1 MPRHRRPRAHGEPS
15 CHAGTYAVGRGRV
28 GGLRHV
34 RHGRGIARDRQW
46 CRGRVDEAGP
56 RFARG
61 ARRGRPSRA
70 GGRSVAQPAPPGGRS
85 PRAPDVAV
93 HQAGRA
99 CGRGGAAAGRG
110 AAPGVSKFR
119 TEIAEQPGVVAR
131 LLTHGAA
138 AASSIGERMRA
149 AAPGGIVIAARGSS
163 DNAALYAKYLFG
175 VRNQKL
181 VALAAPSL
189 FTHYARPPRLD
200 GQCVLGISQSG
211 ESPDVVA
218 VIEEARRQGSLT
230 IAITN
235 VAESRLARAAELVL
249 PLEAGEEVSVPASKT
264 YTASLVAL
272 ALISQALDPDAL
284 FESALQRV
292 PQAIARALES
302 ENDIEALVPPLLGPR
317 AIVLGRGFNFST
329 AEEVA
334 LKLSETSYVLARA
347 WSVADFE
354 HGPIAIAEAGLP
366 VLTVDGGGLVA
377 ADLESVRARLEAKG
391 AQVLHLFEVSGLP
404 EELTPIPLAVL
415 GQLLAHNVAVAR
427 GVDPDQP
434 RTIQK
439 VTRTW

>member
-15 CHAGTYAVGRGRV
+15 CHAGTHAVGRGRV

-34 RHGRGIARDRQW
+34 RHGRGIARDRQR
-46 CRGRVDEAGP
+46 CRGRVDEAGQ

-70 GGRSVAQPAPPGGRS
+70 GGRSFAQPAPPGGRS
-85 PRAPDVAV
+85 PRAPD
-93 HQAGRA
+93 
-99 CGRGGAAAGRG
+99 
-110 AAPGVSKFR
+110 
-119 TEIAEQPGVVAR
+119 
-131 LLTHGAA
+131 
-138 AASSIGERMRA
+138 
-149 AAPGGIVIAARGSS
+149 
-163 DNAALYAKYLFG
+163 
-175 VRNQKL
+175 
-181 VALAAPSL
+181 LAAPSL

-200 GQCVLGISQSG
+200 GQSVIGISQSG

-249 PLEAGEEVSVPASKT
+249 PLEAGEEASVPASKT

-292 PQAIARALES
+292 PQAIARALET
-302 ENDIEALVPPLLGPR
+302 ENDIEALVPPLLGRR
-317 AIVLGRGFNFST
+317 AIVLGRGFNFS
-329 AEEVA
+329 APEDVA

-354 HGPIAIAEAGLP
+354 HGPIAIVEAGLP
-366 VLTVDGGGLVA
+366 GVVLDGGGPVGS
-377 ADLESVRARLEAKG
+377 DLQSVRSQG
-391 AQVLHLFEVSGLP
+391 A
-404 EELTPIPLAVL
+404 A
-415 GQLLAHNVAVAR
+415 
-427 GVDPDQP
+427 
-434 RTIQK
+434 
-439 VTRTW
+439 